1 MLDYKSSGV
10 DTEKAQE
17 YIKSLKETIVGTH
30 KKAKFG
36 SVQDQFGGFAGI
48 FRPGASFAGADIV
61 AATDGVGTKIE
72 LARRFGFYDCLGQ
85 DLVAMCANDLYCTGA
100 TPLFFLDYVACG
112 RLNESWYVPVIESI
126 SKACLDT
133 GMALLGGESAEH
145 PGVMGDDEFDLAG
158 FCVGM
163 IQPGEAL
170 PKISD
175 VVEGDLLFSAASSG
189 LHSNGFS
196 LVRKIIAE
204 LEKNDPEKWS
214 SLKNDSEWIKE
225 KLLAPTRL
233 YTFLP
238 ELVKQVPIKAI
249 SHITGGGI
257 YENLERVLPE
267 SLSALVEKP
276 EPHPLAIMDLFR
288 PYVKEKDLYK
298 TFNMGTGLVA
308 VLPKETSQDQIDLL
322 ASHSFVLSG
331 RVVSR
336 ESVSGASVILEGI
349 DR

>member
-17 YIKSLKETIVGTH
+17 YIQSLKETIVDTH

-48 FRPGASFAGADIV
+48 FRPGAQFAGADLV

-72 LARRFGFYDCLGQ
+72 LARHFSYHECLGQ

-100 TPLFFLDYVACG
+100 TPLFFLDYIACG
-112 RLNESWYVPVIESI
+112 RLDDSWYAPVVESI
-126 SKACLDT
+126 AQACRDT

-145 PGVMGDDEFDLAG
+145 PGTMAADEFDLAG

-170 PKISD
+170 PKVDD
-175 VVEGDLLFSAASSG
+175 VKEGDLLFGAASSG

-196 LVRKIIAE
+196 LVRKIISK
-204 LEKNDPEKWS
+204 LEEENSEKWNA
-214 SLKNDSEWIKE
+214 LKNDGQWVKE

-238 ELVKQVPIKAI
+238 ELIKQVPIKAI

-257 YENLERVLPE
+257 YENLERVIPG
-267 SLSALVEKP
+267 SLSTLVENP
-276 EPHPLAIMDLFR
+276 APFPLEIIDLFR

-308 VLPKETSQDQIDLL
+308 VLPESTSKEQQELL
-322 ASHSFVLSG
+322 KSHSFVPVG
-331 RVVSR
+331 RVISR
-336 ESVSGASVILEGI
+336 KEAGGASVILEGI